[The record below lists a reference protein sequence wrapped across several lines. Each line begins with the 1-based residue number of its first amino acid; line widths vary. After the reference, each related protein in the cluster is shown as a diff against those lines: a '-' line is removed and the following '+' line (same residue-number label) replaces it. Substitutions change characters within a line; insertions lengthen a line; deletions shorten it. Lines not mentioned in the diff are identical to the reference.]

1 MQNKIYRALTVLRH
15 EGPGSFG
22 RKVWAKITAYRSQ
35 MKPGSFVDEQEYQN
49 WISVN
54 EPDPDELNQQRRE
67 AATFSYRPLISVIVP
82 VYNTP
87 VSILQ
92 KTVQSVV
99 DQTYDHWELCIADGG
114 STSPDLAVLLNRLS
128 QDSRIRVQRLEKN
141 LGISENTNTAIRLA
155 RGDFLAFL
163 DHDDLLA
170 PFALYEVVKML
181 NADPAVDLL
190 YSDHDLI
197 SADGK
202 QRQQPLFK
210 PDWSPHI
217 MLSSNY
223 ITHLTVVRR
232 SLVDEVGGFDPE
244 MDGAQDWDLFFKISE
259 RTQRIGHIPKI
270 LYHWR
275 SGSDSTADNIW
286 KKEYAPAAQLRA
298 IKAHLERKGLTG
310 VRAFFD
316 PKSGFIRVGWDV
328 PEPPKVSIIIPSKGA
343 NALLETCVKSIQA
356 RTEYPDYEIVIVNN
370 GPQPP
375 EDFEFYRQVTRNQ
388 RVRVVHFSGPF
399 NYNSVNNFGARA
411 AQGELFLFLN
421 NDTEVVE
428 PDWLSEMVLFASL
441 EDVGVVGARLLTD
454 DNKIQHSGVII
465 GLTGFAGH
473 IFAGMPENQWTIFG
487 VTEWYRNFQA
497 VTGACL
503 MIRKG
508 LFNRLGGFD
517 ENFTLCGSDVELCL
531 RVRKAG
537 YQVVVNPFAK
547 LKHKEGATRGTDVPA
562 QDYFLSYPHYLP
574 SLQQGDP
581 YFNPNLSYWHP
592 NPRVSKPGE
601 QRAHEFVVS
610 FLEKLR

>member
-223 ITHLTVVRR
+223 IT
-232 SLVDEVGGFDPE
+232 PP
-244 MDGAQDWDLFFKISE
+244 DGC
-259 RTQRIGHIPKI
+259 
-270 LYHWR
+270 
-275 SGSDSTADNIW
+275 
-286 KKEYAPAAQLRA
+286 AAQPCR
-298 IKAHLERKGLTG
+298 RG
-310 VRAFFD
+310 R
-316 PKSGFIRVGWDV
+316 RV
-328 PEPPKVSIIIPSKGA
+328 
-343 NALLETCVKSIQA
+343 
-356 RTEYPDYEIVIVNN
+356 
-370 GPQPP
+370 
-375 EDFEFYRQVTRNQ
+375 
-388 RVRVVHFSGPF
+388 
-399 NYNSVNNFGARA
+399 
-411 AQGELFLFLN
+411 
-421 NDTEVVE
+421 
-428 PDWLSEMVLFASL
+428 
-441 EDVGVVGARLLTD
+441 
-454 DNKIQHSGVII
+454 
-465 GLTGFAGH
+465 
-473 IFAGMPENQWTIFG
+473 
-487 VTEWYRNFQA
+487 
-497 VTGACL
+497 
-503 MIRKG
+503 
-508 LFNRLGGFD
+508 
-517 ENFTLCGSDVELCL
+517 
-531 RVRKAG
+531 
-537 YQVVVNPFAK
+537 
-547 LKHKEGATRGTDVPA
+547 
-562 QDYFLSYPHYLP
+562 
-574 SLQQGDP
+574 
-581 YFNPNLSYWHP
+581 
-592 NPRVSKPGE
+592 
-601 QRAHEFVVS
+601 
-610 FLEKLR
+610 